1 MATPVTERTGT
12 GQPPTRTPGPPAP
25 WPGAPAPAPPPERS
39 VGVWPRRL
47 ADIIK
52 LLKVSPS
59 AKPHVRIE
67 SSLDPH
73 LPTSR
78 FRMASALSEDSAPS
92 ASLDHLKAQAAPTR
106 AGAPPEQLGS
116 LRWPQPP
123 APGRPKVEEE
133 LPLAPSR
140 PILRGD
146 LSKLMR
152 AVLNLLTN
160 ALKFTDTGVVLLSAH
175 LVRSEGGVATVRLE
189 VSDTGAP
196 SA

>member
-1 MATPVTERTGT
+1 M
-12 GQPPTRTPGPPAP
+12 
-25 WPGAPAPAPPPERS
+25 
-39 VGVWPRRL
+39 
-47 ADIIK
+47 
-52 LLKVSPS
+52 
-59 AKPHVRIE
+59 
-67 SSLDPH
+67 
-73 LPTSR
+73 
-78 FRMASALSEDSAPS
+78 
-92 ASLDHLKAQAAPTR
+92 
-106 AGAPPEQLGS
+106 
-116 LRWPQPP
+116 

-133 LPLAPSR
+133 LPPAPSR